1 MRFKIGDKVEI
12 LKNKEGLISWLTG
25 KIISVIGH
33 NYLVQHDSS
42 PDLSS
47 NRTVEMVSRKFVRP
61 QPPLVKGVESESYLA
76 GDFVEVFYQYSWKVG
91 IILDVL
97 GGQSEIKRNKKSRH
111 VQYLVRVFECSE
123 DLVIDSSDIRKKRT
137 HDDKWVQIGKNSRSG
152 DDISNRP
159 KRHPMNPP
167 VGPTRSLKR
176 APDHTSSIFD
186 GSARKIRA
194 IEKEGQKQQGK
205 AEKKNVRAR
214 SSFKGPDFST
224 YTDSCSVGSCSVISN
239 SYKNSHGNFLLST
252 SSDAESFYG
261 PGKIFLYHNQ
271 PPEKDLEVRVR
282 ELELQAYRSTL
293 GALYASGPLS
303 WEQEAMLT
311 NLRIVL
317 HISNDEHLKELKQ
330 LISSDIS
337 VSVR

>member
-1 MRFKIGDKVEI
+1 
-12 LKNKEGLISWLTG
+12 
-25 KIISVIGH
+25 
-33 NYLVQHDSS
+33 
-42 PDLSS
+42 
-47 NRTVEMVSRKFVRP
+47 MVSRKFVRA
-61 QPPLVKGVESESYLA
+61 QPLLVESYLA
-76 GDFVEVFYQYSWKVG
+76 GEFVEVFYQYSWKVG

-97 GGQSEIKRNKKSRH
+97 GGQNENKRNKKSRQ
-111 VQYLVRVFECSE
+111 VQYLVRIFECSQ
-123 DLVIDSSDIRKKRT
+123 DLVINSSDIRKKRT
-137 HDDKWVQIGKNSRSG
+137 WHDDKWVLIGKNSPSG
-152 DDISNRP
+152 DDVSNRP

-176 APDHTSSIFD
+176 APDHSSSVFD
-186 GSARKIRA
+186 GPARKIRA
-194 IEKEGQKQQGK
+194 IEKEGQKQQ
-205 AEKKNVRAR
+205 AEMEKTNARAR
-214 SSFKGPDFST
+214 SSFKGSYRGPGVST
-224 YTDSCSVGSCSVISN
+224 SSSDTDSCSVGSCSIISN
-239 SYKNSHGNFLLST
+239 GYKNSCGNFLLST

-271 PPEKDLEVRVR
+271 PPEKDLEVSVR

-317 HISNDEHLKELKQ
+317 HISNDEHLKELKH
-330 LISSDIS
+330 LISSDVS